1 MKPLRIF
8 ISSVQ
13 KEFAEERMALRDY
26 LLGDALLRRFFEC
39 FLFEEVP
46 AADRRAD
53 EVYLDEV
60 ERCDIYL
67 GLFGNDYGYEDGEG
81 VSPTQREF
89 EEATKFHKHRLI
101 FVKGADDSL
110 RNPKMRSL
118 IQKAGN
124 QLIRRRVASPAELIA
139 GLYSALVQYL
149 EDRQL
154 IRNGPFDAAPCRD
167 ANLADLDPGLMA
179 QFIRRARL
187 ARGLPLP
194 EEATPQEL
202 LTHLNLMDREN
213 LTHAA
218 VLLFGKQPQRFL
230 LSSEVKCAHFHG
242 LEVAK
247 PIPSYQVYKGTV
259 FDLVDQAVDFVMSK
273 INLRVGTREGG
284 PEAPVTY
291 EIPREV
297 VTEAIV
303 NAVAHRDYTSAGSVQ
318 VMLFADRLEI
328 WNPGL
333 LPFSLTLAKLRQAH
347 GSVPA
352 NPLLA
357 EPLYLARYIERMGTG
372 TGDMIRRCQ
381 EAGLPEPEFSLS
393 DGFVVTLRRKPQGLP
408 ARVTDEVTDQVTD
421 EVTDQVTDEVQRL
434 LMAFHGEMKRADIL
448 AALGLKHQPNFRGL
462 YLHPALAG
470 GWVEMTIPDKPNS
483 SKQKYRLT
491 RRGAELQA
499 ALRKKDLKP

>member
-1 MKPLRIF
+1 
-8 ISSVQ
+8 
-13 KEFAEERMALRDY
+13 
-26 LLGDALLRRFFEC
+26 
-39 FLFEEVP
+39 
-46 AADRRAD
+46 
-53 EVYLDEV
+53 
-60 ERCDIYL
+60 
-67 GLFGNDYGYEDGEG
+67 
-81 VSPTQREF
+81 
-89 EEATKFHKHRLI
+89 
-101 FVKGADDSL
+101 
-110 RNPKMRSL
+110 
-118 IQKAGN
+118 
-124 QLIRRRVASPAELIA
+124 
-139 GLYSALVQYL
+139 
-149 EDRQL
+149 
-154 IRNGPFDAAPCRD
+154 
-167 ANLADLDPGLMA
+167 MA

-393 DGFVVTLRRKPQGLP
+393 DGFVVTLRRKAQRLP
-408 ARVTDEVTDQVTD
+408 APGTDEVTDQVTD
-421 EVTDQVTDEVQRL
+421 EVTVEVQRL
-434 LMAFHGEMKRADIL
+434 LLAFQGEMKRADIL
-448 AALGLKHQPNFRGL
+448 ATLGLRHQPNFRDL

-470 GWVEMTIPDKPNS
+470 GWVEMTIPEKPNS
-483 SKQKYRLT
+483 SKQRYRLT
-491 RRGAELQA
+491 RRGADLQA
-499 ALRKKDLKP
+499 TLRNKNLKP

>member
-101 FVKGADDSL
+101 FVKGADDSQ
-110 RNPKMRSL
+110 RTPKMRSL

-124 QLIRRRVASPAELIA
+124 QLIRRRVASTAELIA

-194 EEATPQEL
+194 EEAMPQEL

-242 LEVAK
+242 LEVASA
-247 PIPSYQVYKGTV
+247 PSSC
-259 FDLVDQAVDFVMSK
+259 A
-273 INLRVGTREGG
+273 
-284 PEAPVTY
+284 
-291 EIPREV
+291 
-297 VTEAIV
+297 
-303 NAVAHRDYTSAGSVQ
+303 
-318 VMLFADRLEI
+318 LE
-328 WNPGL
+328 
-333 LPFSLTLAKLRQAH
+333 RQARSSMSRSWKRSTLPR
-347 GSVPA
+347 GCRPVRGGRRFPGPCGRPRRLQTSCAPCGRSRYSSPPPRGRSA
-352 NPLLA
+352 RLAGTNPSSSA
-357 EPLYLARYIERMGTG
+357 
-372 TGDMIRRCQ
+372 
-381 EAGLPEPEFSLS
+381 
-393 DGFVVTLRRKPQGLP
+393 PQRGRGP
-408 ARVTDEVTDQVTD
+408 TSR
-421 EVTDQVTDEVQRL
+421 
-434 LMAFHGEMKRADIL
+434 
-448 AALGLKHQPNFRGL
+448 PSRGL
-462 YLHPALAG
+462 
-470 GWVEMTIPDKPNS
+470 E
-483 SKQKYRLT
+483 
-491 RRGAELQA
+491 RR
-499 ALRKKDLKP
+499 